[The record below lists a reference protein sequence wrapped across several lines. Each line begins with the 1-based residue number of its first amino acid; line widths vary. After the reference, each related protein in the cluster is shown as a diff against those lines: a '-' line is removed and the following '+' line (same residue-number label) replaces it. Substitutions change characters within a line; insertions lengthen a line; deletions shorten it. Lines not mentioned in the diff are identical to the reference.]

1 MQQFGQR
8 ESHIIHFG
16 NTHEH
21 GQLPLIVELSKRK
34 EKKRL
39 WFTLTVHKRWANV
52 YNTVFYLCYQIQSK
66 LVLGSAVYNTVS

>member
-1 MQQFGQR
+1 MIDLCTHVFYFLFLIIQWLQQFGQR

-39 WFTLTVHKRWANV
+39 
-52 YNTVFYLCYQIQSK
+52 
-66 LVLGSAVYNTVS
+66 